1 MRLFEVDQGSARDV
15 LAVMQGLADRKGQ
28 ASELPFPVVM
38 NILRPFGL
46 GISTPDGLVA
56 LKNAVDPNGDVIKDV
71 TDNGTV
77 VLAKPNLQ
85 EKRIQPEYNIKYPVT
100 KCTDISIVDGNTLC
114 FHQGEDCIVKFA

>member
-46 GISTPDGLVA
+46 GISTPDALVA

-77 VLAKPNLQ
+77 VLNTKVQGADQ
-85 EKRIQPEYNIKYPVT
+85 EPGDETGKSAGP
-100 KCTDISIVDGNTLC
+100 SVDAMASGNTDLSSNL
-114 FHQGEDCIVKFA
+114 

>member
-1 MRLFEVDQGSARDV
+1 
-15 LAVMQGLADRKGQ
+15 
-28 ASELPFPVVM
+28 M

-77 VLAKPNLQ
+77 VLNTKVQGADQ
-85 EKRIQPEYNIKYPVT
+85 ETGDEPGKSAGP
-100 KCTDISIVDGNTLC
+100 SVDAMASGNTDLSSNL
-114 FHQGEDCIVKFA
+114 

>member
-46 GISTPDGLVA
+46 GISTPDALVA

-77 VLAKPNLQ
+77 VLNTKVQGADQ
-85 EKRIQPEYNIKYPVT
+85 ETGDETGKSAGP
-100 KCTDISIVDGNTLC
+100 SVDAMASGNTDLSSNL
-114 FHQGEDCIVKFA
+114 